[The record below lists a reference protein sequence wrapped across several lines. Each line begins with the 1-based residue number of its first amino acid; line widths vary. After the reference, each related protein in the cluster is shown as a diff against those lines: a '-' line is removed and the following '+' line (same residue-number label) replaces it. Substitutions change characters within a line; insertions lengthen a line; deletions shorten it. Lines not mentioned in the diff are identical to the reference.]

1 MCVGLFL
8 NWDNLIT
15 KFRQTDDC
23 VNSFFFNS
31 KLSTKSGRRADNEK
45 QTPNRLEGGG
55 VSG

>member
-1 MCVGLFL
+1 MLGFFKLGYF
-8 NWDNLIT
+8 DNKI
-15 KFRQTDDC
+15 QANSDDC